1 MAGLRLLTKQE
12 KAWFFLLCGDQPK
25 INKLI
30 FLILFISLYSLWV
43 RMRFVISLRPAM
55 AGLRSLNHCGVN

>member
-1 MAGLRLLTKQE
+1 MTKARHDCRVRLLTKQE

-30 FLILFISLYSLWV
+30 FLIFIYRHLLALGRNEVCHQSG
-43 RMRFVISLRPAM
+43 A
-55 AGLRSLNHCGVN
+55 A

>member
-1 MAGLRLLTKQE
+1 MRLWLLTKQE

-30 FLILFISLYSLWV
+30 FQIFIY
-43 RMRFVISLRPAM
+43 RPRLALGRNEVCHQSE
-55 AGLRSLNHCGVN
+55 AQIFAPLVYL